1 MNSEPSNQRCMS
13 VLESIENEETV
24 RLSHARQVPSGS
36 CASTWV
42 ASYGKLKKMLAH
54 LLHLNI
60 CSKKSCKMRR
70 QHTRHDITCV
80 HSIFVL
86 NKAKAV
92 HKLDLGDLA
101 SAMGVEVVLNIGLGS
116 YSYAVQS
123 ANSVELSEG
132 PRAQAPA
139 PTAVDQCQGD
149 SVHASQCRVARQ
161 VRVRQERGA
170 DAVQKWRKGSEKQ
183 GQPRPH
189 PRFLGMQCPV
199 VRACVGARAGNGR
212 EVCMEAIF
220 GRAQRSVPLR
230 GRLPR

>member
-1 MNSEPSNQRCMS
+1 MS

-60 CSKKSCKMRR
+60 CSIKKSCKMRR

-116 YSYAVQS
+116 YSARGPV
-123 ANSVELSEG
+123 SEF
-132 PRAQAPA
+132 R
-139 PTAVDQCQGD
+139 
-149 SVHASQCRVARQ
+149 
-161 VRVRQERGA
+161 RG
-170 DAVQKWRKGSEKQ
+170 E
-183 GQPRPH
+183 
-189 PRFLGMQCPV
+189 
-199 VRACVGARAGNGR
+199 
-212 EVCMEAIF
+212 
-220 GRAQRSVPLR
+220 
-230 GRLPR
+230 